1 MFTTGVASQHIKQ
14 CRLQSKVHRRR
25 KLSMQQVSA
34 YPKSN
39 VKLIQEQVHCH
50 DAALNE
56 FFDASIAGKC
66 RIVVESDE
74 CKHEATECV
83 SRWIDCDLLKEGP
96 IFPNRSRDTTIS
108 NIQFKG
114 ASSMTRY

>member
-1 MFTTGVASQHIKQ
+1 MLTTGVASQHIKQ
-14 CRLQSKVHRRR
+14 CSLQSKVDRRR

-39 VKLIQEQVHCH
+39 VKLIQEQLHCH
-50 DAALNE
+50 EAALNE
-56 FFDASIAGKC
+56 LFDASIAAKC

-83 SRWIDCDLLKEGP
+83 SRWIDCDRSEERRVGKEC
-96 IFPNRSRDTTIS
+96 RSRWS
-108 NIQFKG
+108 P
-114 ASSMTRY
+114 YH